1 MNTNITTLS
10 AILIQARFSSTR
22 LPGKVLH
29 PLCHETVLGMLI
41 KNLTTL
47 NIPIFVLTSDSESD
61 EPVAKYCE
69 SHHISYFRGPLEDV
83 ALRFARFLALH
94 PYEYFIRISADSPL
108 MDASL
113 VKTAIQISEQD
124 SYDLITNV
132 QKRTFPKGQS
142 VEMVNTRLFLKVQAE
157 LMSTEH
163 KEHVTK
169 IFYEQPERFSIKN
182 FESGGSFGDIQL
194 SVDTTDDFRKIE
206 TMLHENQCR
215 SAGWKRWIEIEK
227 SLNHD

>member
-1 MNTNITTLS
+1 
-10 AILIQARFSSTR
+10 
-22 LPGKVLH
+22 
-29 PLCHETVLGMLI
+29 
-41 KNLTTL
+41 
-47 NIPIFVLTSDSESD
+47 
-61 EPVAKYCE
+61 VAKYCE

-142 VEMVNTRLFLKVQAE
+142 VEMVNTRRFLKVQAE

-169 IFYEQPERFSIKN
+169 MLYEQPERFSIKN

-194 SVDTTDDFRKIE
+194 SIDTPDDFRKIE